1 MLRSADWEFGKCGL
15 CQHLVLK
22 LLASLSCCSPPR
34 LPSAMAAFRGVWA
47 STWPLEVGDAAKLAC
62 TGSLLCNLYQETV
75 RVRKEEDRRLDL
87 EALLDDE
94 EKAHDQELML
104 EDWRRRWAPWS

>member
-1 MLRSADWEFGKCGL
+1 
-15 CQHLVLK
+15 
-22 LLASLSCCSPPR
+22 
-34 LPSAMAAFRGVWA
+34 MAAFWGVWA

-62 TGSLLCNLYQETV
+62 TNSLLCNLYRETV
-75 RVRKEEDRRLDL
+75 RERKEEDRRLDL

-104 EDWRRRWAPWS
+104 EDWRRRKGDLVVKGAGGMIEEELLLALVS